1 MPSAWR
7 LGGLSLRALGAR
19 VWIRLGEDEILDR
32 AAGLSYYFLFALFP
46 ALLYLTILVSLLP
59 TPDLM
64 DPFMDYAARV
74 LPDDAASLLR
84 RTFADVLRGA
94 GGGVLSLGM
103 LAALWGA
110 SSGMGSVMTVLNK
123 AWGVQDPRPW
133 WQQRLI
139 AIALTIWFAVFTLSA
154 LLLLV
159 FGERIGEAVAGSL
172 GFGDVFKHF
181 WNVLR
186 WPALIVFLLMGV
198 SLVYYLAPAVPRRL
212 RWISPGSLFTLAGW
226 LLMSFTLRV
235 YVSSVGSYN
244 TYGSLAGVLLL
255 MLWLYLSSV
264 ALLLGAEIDSAIHRA
279 WEAPT
284 WPPIPPNAPS
294 APAEPER
301 PSTTDD

>member
-1 MPSAWR
+1 VSLPPAPARAPTPSAWR
-7 LGGLSLRALGAR
+7 LGGLSLRALGGR
-19 VWIRLGEDEILDR
+19 IWIRLWEDEILDR

-46 ALLYLTILVSLLP
+46 ALLYLAILVTLLP

-64 DPFMDYAARV
+64 DRFMDYAARV

-84 RTFADVLRGA
+84 RSFVDVLRGA
-94 GGGVLSLGM
+94 SGGVLSLGM

-110 SSGMGSVMTVLNK
+110 SSGMGSIMAVLNK

-139 AIALTIWFAVFTLSA
+139 AIALTIWFTLFTVTA

-172 GFGDVFKHF
+172 GSGDVFTRF

-186 WPALIVFLLMGV
+186 WPALVVFLLMGV

-212 RWISPGSLFTLAGW
+212 RWVSPGSLFTLVGW

-235 YVSSVGSYN
+235 YVSAVGSYD
-244 TYGSLAGVLLL
+244 TYGSVGGVLLL
-255 MLWLYLSSV
+255 MLWLYLSNVS
-264 ALLLGAEIDSAIHRA
+264 LLLGAEIDSEIHRA
-279 WEAPT
+279 GSSHGK
-284 WPPIPPNAPS
+284 PS
-294 APAEPER
+294 G
-301 PSTTDD
+301 